1 MKLVKELNL
10 KNMSTVLCAIVKTIS
25 VIVCAFLFL
34 YCLVH
39 FRGWIAENIS
49 PETIINF
56 LMWLWVIFIIT
67 FVVRHIFITMYQSCE
82 ESNKTTKNHTC

>member
-1 MKLVKELNL
+1 MKLVMELNL
-10 KNMSTVLCAIVKTIS
+10 KIMSTVLCAIVKTIS
-25 VIVCAFLFL
+25 VIVCTFLFL

-49 PETIINF
+49 PETIVNF

-67 FVVRHIFITMYQSCE
+67 FVVRHIFIAMYRSCE
-82 ESNKTTKNHTC
+82 KSNQTTKNHTC

>member
-1 MKLVKELNL
+1 
-10 KNMSTVLCAIVKTIS
+10 MSTMLCAFVKTIG

-39 FRGWIAENIS
+39 FRGWISENIN

-56 LMWLWVIFIIT
+56 LMWLWFIFIIT
-67 FVVRHIFITMYQSCE
+67 FVVRHIFITMYKSCE